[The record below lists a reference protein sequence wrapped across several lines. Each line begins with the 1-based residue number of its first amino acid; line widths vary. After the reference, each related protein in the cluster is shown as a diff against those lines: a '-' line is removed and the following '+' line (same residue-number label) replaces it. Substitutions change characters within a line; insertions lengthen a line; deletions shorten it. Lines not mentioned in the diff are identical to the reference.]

1 MADAKERS
9 VLGFRIIGAMKLA
22 SGLLMA
28 AAAVGLFRLVNKD
41 LAETV
46 EHLVMRLHL
55 DPDNRLIHKAIDA
68 IGGIDQDKL
77 ELVVLGAFC
86 YAALHIVEG
95 TGLLLLKRWAEYLTV
110 IATGSLLPLEI
121 YELTKKINPLRLT
134 ILIVNIAIVIY
145 LIVKLRQ
152 QHHDA
157 KTANADA
164 SRDRQA

>member
-1 MADAKERS
+1 VADAKERS

-22 SGLLMA
+22 SGILMTA
-28 AAAVGLFRLVNKD
+28 AGVGLFRLLNKD

-46 EHLVMRLHL
+46 EHLALRLHL
-55 DPDNRLIHKAIDA
+55 DPENRLIQKAIDS
-68 IGGIDQDKL
+68 IGGIDHDKV

-121 YELTKKINPLRLT
+121 YEVTKKISPIRLT

-152 QHHDA
+152 QHLDA
-157 KTANADA
+157 KSAHADT
-164 SRDRQA
+164 SRGR